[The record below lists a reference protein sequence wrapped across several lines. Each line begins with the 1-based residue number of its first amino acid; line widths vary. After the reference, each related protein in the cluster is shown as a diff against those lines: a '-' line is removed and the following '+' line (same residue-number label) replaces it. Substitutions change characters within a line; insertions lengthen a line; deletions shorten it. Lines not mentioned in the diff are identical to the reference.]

1 MCASFFVDDGVM
13 EMLDEIAGM
22 RSDTAAP
29 IGCGDVHPNQQAL
42 VITGAQGRL
51 SAEWMAW
58 GFPRYDGKG
67 VVINAR
73 AETAGE
79 KPMFRDSF
87 LHRRCVIPAQRFYEW
102 DPAKN
107 MVTFRCPDAPVLY
120 MAGIYDRF
128 AGQTRFTVLTTAANA
143 SVARFHDRMP
153 LLLEHDELEPWLFGI
168 TAVPGLLKKG
178 MPELDYWQ
186 ENEQMSLFS

>member
-1 MCASFFVDDGVM
+1 MCARFFVDDGVM
-13 EMLDEIAGM
+13 EMIREIAGTW
-22 RSDTAAP
+22 DGAGAL
-29 IGCGDVHPNQQAL
+29 GCGDVHPAQQAP
-42 VITGAQGRL
+42 VITGAQNKL
-51 SAEWMAW
+51 SAERMAW

-67 VVINAR
+67 YVINAR

-107 MVTFRCPDAPVLY
+107 MVTFRRPDAPVLY

-128 AGQTRFTVLTTAANA
+128 AGENRFTVLTTAANA

-153 LLLEHDELEPWLFGI
+153 VLLEREELEPWLFGSA
-168 TAVPGLLKKG
+168 AVPGLLNKE
-178 MPELDYWQ
+178 MPALSDWQ
-186 ENEQMSLFS
+186 ENEQLSLF

>member
-1 MCASFFVDDGVM
+1 MCARFFVDDGVM
-13 EMLDEIAGM
+13 EMIREIAGTW
-22 RSDTAAP
+22 DGAAAL
-29 IGCGDVHPNQQAL
+29 GCGDVHPSQQAP
-42 VITGAQGRL
+42 VITGAQNKL
-51 SAEWMAW
+51 SAERMAW

-67 VVINAR
+67 YVINAR

-107 MVTFRCPDAPVLY
+107 MVTFRRPDAPVLY

-128 AGQTRFTVLTTAANA
+128 AGENRFTVLTTAANA

-153 LLLEHDELEPWLFGI
+153 VLLEREELEPWLFGRA
-168 TAVPGLLKKG
+168 AVPGLLNKE
-178 MPELDYWQ
+178 MPALSDWQ
-186 ENEQMSLFS
+186 ENEQLSLF

>member
-1 MCASFFVDDGVM
+1 MCARFFVDDGVM
-13 EMLDEIAGM
+13 EMIREIAGTW
-22 RSDTAAP
+22 DGAGAL
-29 IGCGDVHPNQQAL
+29 GCGDVHPSQQAP
-42 VITGAQGRL
+42 VITGAQNKL
-51 SAEWMAW
+51 SAERMAW

-67 VVINAR
+67 YVINAR

-107 MVTFRCPDAPVLY
+107 MVTFRRPDAPVLY

-128 AGQTRFTVLTTAANA
+128 AGENRFTVLTTAANA

-153 LLLEHDELEPWLFGI
+153 VLLEREELEPWLFGRA
-168 TAVPGLLKKG
+168 AVPGLLNKE
-178 MPELDYWQ
+178 MPALSDWQ
-186 ENEQMSLFS
+186 ENEQLSLF